1 MGVVV
6 GRVLDTIHGMN
17 LSLFSDEED
26 KSCSQLHLGV
36 IVTQILSLPT
46 ISLTLGKSPN
56 VTKPQ
61 VLHL

>member
-6 GRVLDTIHGMN
+6 GRVLDMIHGMN
-17 LSLFSDEED
+17 LSLFCDEED
-26 KSCSQLHLGV
+26 KACSQLPLGV

-46 ISLTLGKSPN
+46 TSLTLGKSPN
-56 VTKPQ
+56 ITKPQ